1 MNVHSLSVGRWARRL
16 VLSLALCSGLAAA
29 ELPADVTA
37 LQDDWAVAYFN
48 TTGDAQE
55 TAMAELVTRSEAVV
69 AAHPDTAEALI
80 WRAIVL
86 STDAKVS
93 GGLAARGKVAEAR
106 RLLLKAESLNP
117 TAMDGSIPASLGSLY
132 ANVPGWP
139 LSYGDKKKAAEYLK
153 AALAIDPDNINTL
166 FFLGDLQHK
175 QGDNAAAR
183 ASFEKALATPPRSG
197 REVADAGRRREIRQA
212 LVSLQP

>member
-1 MNVHSLSVGRWARRL
+1 MVDAQPGLDRIGDQTGEGRDERGRHGEEDARRDDPPDR
-16 VLSLALCSGLAAA
+16 
-29 ELPADVTA
+29 ELDR
-37 LQDDWAVAYFN
+37 
-48 TTGDAQE
+48 E
-55 TAMAELVTRSEAVV
+55 EAV
-69 AAHPDTAEALI
+69 PDTAEALI

-166 FFLGDLQHK
+166 FFLGELRHK

-197 REVADAGRRREIRQA
+197 REVADAGRRREELARVRSIERGQ
-212 LVSLQP
+212 LQRHVR